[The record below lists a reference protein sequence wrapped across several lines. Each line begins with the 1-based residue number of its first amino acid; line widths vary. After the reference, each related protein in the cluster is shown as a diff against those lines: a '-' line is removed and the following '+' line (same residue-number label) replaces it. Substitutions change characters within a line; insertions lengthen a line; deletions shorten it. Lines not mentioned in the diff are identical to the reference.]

1 VQVLHDVDL
10 SIRTAEVHALL
21 GENGAG
27 KSTFAKILA
36 GALAPTA
43 GYVSVA
49 GVRVNLS
56 GPLAAQE
63 HGITLIHQEPISFPD
78 LSVAENLAVGRDP
91 RWFRPVRW
99 RRLAVDAKVQ
109 LDLVGAHIAP
119 SRTMRGLSIADQQL
133 VEIARALALDCQLVI
148 MDEPTAA
155 LTPQEVSVLFGII
168 RKLKQDGR
176 SVIFISH
183 RLEEVRA
190 ISDRVTVFRDGRQV
204 ATDDI
209 CNLTDD
215 QIIQHMI
222 GRPIRE
228 MRPRQHA
235 ATEQIAL
242 EVNGIG
248 IDGEFEQVSFRVR
261 QGEIVGLAGLVGA
274 GRTAVLE
281 AVFGLRA
288 LQHGEIR
295 VGEQSVIL
303 KNPADAI
310 AHGIALVPE
319 DRAVAGI
326 FAPLSVSSNI
336 SASVPKAIA
345 PRWIIDEGIEAKLT
359 AQSMDRLQVRAS
371 DSGQP
376 VAELSGGNQQKVVL
390 ARWLATQPKVF
401 LLDEP
406 TRGIDIGAKAEIYEI
421 ILMLAEAGCA
431 ILLVSSEIPEL
442 LALCDRIL
450 VMSEGRI
457 SAEFD
462 RQDATEDEI
471 IKAAIPRGA
480 VQQAG
485 S

>member
-1 VQVLHDVDL
+1 
-10 SIRTAEVHALL
+10 
-21 GENGAG
+21 
-27 KSTFAKILA
+27 
-36 GALAPTA
+36 
-43 GYVSVA
+43 
-49 GVRVNLS
+49 
-56 GPLAAQE
+56 
-63 HGITLIHQEPISFPD
+63 
-78 LSVAENLAVGRDP
+78 
-91 RWFRPVRW
+91 
-99 RRLAVDAKVQ
+99 
-109 LDLVGAHIAP
+109 
-119 SRTMRGLSIADQQL
+119 
-133 VEIARALALDCQLVI
+133 
-148 MDEPTAA
+148 
-155 LTPQEVSVLFGII
+155 
-168 RKLKQDGR
+168 
-176 SVIFISH
+176 
-183 RLEEVRA
+183 
-190 ISDRVTVFRDGRQV
+190 
-204 ATDDI
+204 
-209 CNLTDD
+209 
-215 QIIQHMI
+215 
-222 GRPIRE
+222 
-228 MRPRQHA
+228 
-235 ATEQIAL
+235 
-242 EVNGIG
+242 
-248 IDGEFEQVSFRVR
+248 
-261 QGEIVGLAGLVGA
+261 
-274 GRTAVLE
+274 LE